1 MSQTAGDDSIV
12 GRGNREGARLF
23 RQWFD
28 GLGPQPRRTAAAPM
42 CS

>member
-1 MSQTAGDDSIV
+1 MSQTAGNPDIV

-28 GLGPQPRRTAAAPM
+28 GLGQAA
-42 CS
+42 

>member
-1 MSQTAGDDSIV
+1 MDQTPEVDGIV

-23 RQWFD
+23 RLWFD
-28 GLGPQPRRTAAAPM
+28 GLGAAAEEGGTAPT